1 MTRSFALPALLL
13 YVVFFPVLMPF
24 RVAWGWL
31 RVREEL
37 RHLTWSRLNLEKAVH
52 ETTLMVWPPA
62 TAFGAWA
69 LYEASAWGPAGV
81 GGEVRGAVL
90 GWVGAGLVVLA
101 VVGARHG
108 EVADEALAQAVPE
121 HPVRHLLGY
130 AAVFGSLVLTG
141 LALVLVPLA
150 LILSI

>member
-1 MTRSFALPALLL
+1 MMRSFAFPALVV
-13 YVVFFPVLMPF
+13 YVVLFPVLMPF
-24 RVAWGWL
+24 RLAWEWFG
-31 RVREEL
+31 VREEIRSL
-37 RHLTWSRLNLEKAVH
+37 PWSRLNLEKAVH
-52 ETTLMVWPPA
+52 ETTLMVWPPL
-62 TAFGAWA
+62 TAFAAWA

-81 GGEVRGAVL
+81 GGQVRGAVL

-108 EVADEALAQAVPE
+108 EVADEALAGTVPD

-130 AAVFGSLVLTG
+130 AAVFGGLVLAA
-141 LALVLVPLA
+141 LVLVLVPLA